1 MPIKSTNYHLEEK
14 LSAFGEKELGA
25 DLTKKASYFE
35 RDRGQNYLDIVQ
47 VIVVALDATGKITLM
62 NQMGC
67 RIFGCDESE
76 LIGKDWFATCL
87 PQPEGREKV
96 FPYFRKLM
104 TKEASLEESFENP
117 IITRRG
123 ELRYIAWQNTLLK
136 NEKGD
141 IVGTLSAGEDI
152 TERRTAE
159 QALRESEERYRRLFQ
174 NLTSGFALH
183 EVMIDEEGKPYD
195 YRFLDA
201 NPAFEK
207 VTGLKKNSI
216 IGRTALEVFPSL
228 KRGWIKRCGQV
239 AITQEPTNF
248 ETYISTLDRYFGV
261 SIYCPKPFQF
271 AIIFEDITQRKL
283 AAKEKKKLERQL
295 WQAHKLEAL
304 GTLAGGI
311 AHDFNNLLM
320 SIQGRVSLLGFDLSP
335 EDPCLAHVRAIEGYV
350 RNAAN
355 LTRQLLGVARRG
367 KYEVKPFDI
376 NQVVSSSAEM
386 FERAKKEIRIH
397 TKLESSPLIV
407 EADQGQVEQVLL
419 NMYINSWQA
428 MPSGGELYLESKSI
442 EVDDA
447 YGDLHQIDSGDFVM
461 ISVTDTGC
469 GMDEETRRRVFDPF
483 FTTREKS
490 RGTGLGLASAYG
502 IIKNHG
508 GTISVY
514 SELGHGTTFNIY
526 LPVSCKTAP
535 RDFSKGKM
543 VLEGS
548 EHILLVDDET
558 IILEVGRSMLARM
571 GYDVAVANGGEE
583 AIRILSE
590 KGDSIDLVILDLIM
604 PVMDGAATFDRIRK
618 LYPQVPVLLSSG
630 YAVSG
635 QAEAL
640 LGKGCN
646 GFIQKPYNIME
657 LSHKVRTIL
666 DEKKF
671 KQDCLLQVMDQM
683 ITCP

>member
-1 MPIKSTNYHLEEK
+1 MPKKSTHHQSEK
-14 LSAFGEKELGA
+14 KLGELGEQQLEA
-25 DLTKKASYFE
+25 ELPENASCFE
-35 RDRGQNYLDIVQ
+35 TDRAQNYLDLVQ
-47 VIVVALDATGKITLM
+47 VIVVALDAAGKITLI

-76 LIGKDWFATCL
+76 LIGRDWFVTCL
-87 PQPEGREKV
+87 PQPEGREK
-96 FPYFRKLM
+96 FYSYFLKLM
-104 TKEASLEESFENP
+104 ARELTLEEFYENP
-117 IITRRG
+117 IMTCKG

-136 NEKGD
+136 NEDGE

-152 TERRTAE
+152 TEKRKAE
-159 QALRESEERYRRLFQ
+159 QALRESEERYRSLFH

-183 EVMIDEEGKPYD
+183 EIMVDEKGNPYD

-207 VTGLKKNSI
+207 VTGLKIKNI
-216 IGRTALEVFPSL
+216 TGRTALDVFPSL
-228 KRGWIKRCGQV
+228 KQGWIQRCGQV
-239 AITQEPTNF
+239 AITREPTNF
-248 ETYISTLDRYFGV
+248 ETYINTLERYFRV
-261 SIYCPKPFQF
+261 TIYSPKPYQF
-271 AIIFEDITQRKL
+271 ATIFEDITQRKL
-283 AAKEKKKLERQL
+283 AGKEKKKLERQL

-320 SIQGRVSLLGFDLSP
+320 SIQGRVSLIGFDLTP
-335 EDPCLAHVRAIEGYV
+335 EDSCLAHVHAIEGYV
-350 RNAAN
+350 KNAAN

-376 NQVVSSSAEM
+376 NQVVTNSSEM

-397 TKLESSPLIV
+397 TKLESSSLIV
-407 EADQGQVEQVLL
+407 EADRGQVEQVLL
-419 NMYINSWQA
+419 NMYINAWQA
-428 MPSGGELYLESKSI
+428 MPSGGELFLETKSI
-442 EVDDA
+442 EVDDS
-447 YGDLHQIDSGDFVM
+447 YGDFRQIESGNFVM

-514 SELGHGTTFNIY
+514 SEPGHGTTFNIY
-526 LPVSCKTAP
+526 LPVSCKAVP
-535 RDFSKGKM
+535 QNFSKGKM

-558 IILEVGRSMLARM
+558 IILDVGRSMLVKM
-571 GYDVAVANGGEE
+571 GYEVAVANGGEE

-590 KGDSIDLVILDLIM
+590 IGDSINLVILDLIM

-618 LYPQVPVLLSSG
+618 LYPQIPVLLSSG

-640 LGKGCN
+640 LNKGCN

-666 DEKKF
+666 DEKKY
-671 KQDCLLQVMDQM
+671 KENSLSQVIDQM
-683 ITCP
+683 MTCS